1 MHKTLLMFRCFAGR
15 FKFIGAV
22 ATIFL
27 AGTLLATGTS
37 AYYYDAALARQQ
49 GAYERQIARIESDL
63 LLERE
68 VNRDRIEAVAVDIDS
83 IVDSIGRLITM
94 VTAASRTASTA
105 ASTAKAAAA
114 TAQGA
119 AQNAAQANITVTEI
133 EPAKPKK
140 SPFPER
146 IEP

>member
-1 MHKTLLMFRCFAGR
+1 MRKTLLTFRCFAGR

-27 AGTLLATGTS
+27 AGALLATGTS
-37 AYYYDAALARQQ
+37 AWYYDAALARQQ

-63 LLERE
+63 LLERD
-68 VNRDRIEAVAVDIDS
+68 VNRGRIEAVAGDIDS

-94 VTAASRTASTA
+94 VQAASKTAGAA

-119 AQNAAQANITVTEI
+119 AKNAAQANITVTEI
-133 EPAKPKK
+133 EPEPPKT